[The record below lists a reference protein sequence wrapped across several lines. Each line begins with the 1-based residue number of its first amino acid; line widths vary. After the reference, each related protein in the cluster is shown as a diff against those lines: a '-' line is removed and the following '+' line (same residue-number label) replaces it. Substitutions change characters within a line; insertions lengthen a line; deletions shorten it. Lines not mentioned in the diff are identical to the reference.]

1 MGRDP
6 FDPDKLTAR
15 KSIKEQFKE
24 DRLEREGLEKSQWP
38 SQIDRAALDIQY
50 GIAVGKSDQVGDIGG
65 VIGRHDFN
73 RATGE
78 FYVEGLSQLAGEHS
92 SVARALR
99 QYQDKRIGE
108 LVFQLNTFR
117 YKLDESGQGMDID
130 RALEAFLEKQAAS
143 AIDQSSYRDKNAGAG
158 LRTLRNTDSVADL
171 TLKLFSD
178 PSADAYAEQ
187 LLKNLPDRTAESE
200 ELLRQLDEPRMTTPL
215 WGHQRTALNN
225 WVVHDQR
232 GYVDMATATGK
243 TVLGL
248 AAIAYRYGELH
259 PADRERG
266 LVNESKNVGER
277 PRVLIVAG
285 NEVILK
291 QWRDEFDE
299 HLDIP
304 KGRTEPIE
312 SEDGATIELDW
323 GDIEFQTAQG
333 LLDQPDF
340 SRYDLTILD
349 EAHRYT
355 RGSSGGRGWGDLFA
369 DLTTQSSAVLAM
381 SGSVDGGW
389 SGDTGAREALEEHLE
404 QCISFGVPKARD
416 RGVIADFT
424 WEVHYAPATEADE
437 QKLENQTNITRSNY
451 DPSTG
456 QLDTESL
463 NISAENVP
471 SSFLSY
477 SDIRSFVQSNKGS
490 KLRERSKEFDM
501 FASALQTRRP
511 LRWNMSPAFDAIG
524 SLVDRHA
531 PRKKTV
537 VLVQSYE
544 EVTDLREHLIEN
556 FGHADEQVV
565 ALESS
570 NVNRHEKIQQFN
582 DLENGIIIGP
592 GNLLGVGVNMPDAEV
607 AINIARGGV
616 NASLV
621 QRIGRVLRNP
631 NGDKQAEFHHI
642 VPQPI
647 SEAAL
652 DYIEDGADLLRQ
664 AAEFNA
670 LGETF
675 KQPPSFATSSDTI
688 DSTLIELENHGV
700 ELLERI
706 EDTDELVDADK
717 ADEHLRRLQAD
728 IYDANSATQGSREY
742 PVLTTNWSSEEKD
755 QGSTSNDTFPERNE
769 SYEQYRLTLSPYRA
783 AKAVATN
790 YLDIEVAIEETD
802 EGYQVDLPSEYQ
814 NTDYHKELKRWLNE
828 YREWRDHCDNRE
840 GDGEPSSLPVYKEH
854 WPEPRKDDGVML
866 TAEAAAT
873 IDIDYAGSDPIFFPR
888 EDDGVYEL
896 PLPTGEWLTVEGI
909 TEKDP
914 DERTSE
920 DTATQFSLSV
930 LAFQAAQNASGNND
944 YKTIDEFVQEAVR
957 DLLKNTLEDSH
968 TPDLSRTEVPQ
979 RQLELNLPERLIN
992 MAEII
997 ADDSAEACDSVDA
1010 IIETAIVQRLD
1021 IQSSDAEELSLTL
1034 DGDLIATLNYL
1045 VETDDSIEEIDQ
1057 IIEKAVR
1064 DHVSDAF

>member
-1 MGRDP
+1 MGLDP
-6 FDPDKLTAR
+6 FDPDKMTAQ
-15 KSIKEQFKE
+15 KSVQAQFKE
-24 DRLEREGLEKSQWP
+24 DRLERESLDKSQWP
-38 SQIDRAALDIQY
+38 AQIDRAALDIQY
-50 GIAVGKSDQVGDIGG
+50 GIAVGKSDQVTDIGG
-65 VIGRHDFN
+65 VIGRHDFD

-78 FYVEGLSQLAGEHS
+78 FYVEGLSQLAGENS

-108 LVFQLNTFR
+108 LVFQLNSFR
-117 YKLDESGQGMDID
+117 YKLDESGQNMDID

-143 AIDQSSYRDKNAGAG
+143 AIDRSSYRDKNAGAG

-178 PSADAYAEQ
+178 PSTDAYAEQ
-187 LLKNLPDRTAESE
+187 LLENLPDSTAESD

-215 WGHQRTALNN
+215 WGHQRTALSN
-225 WVVHDQR
+225 WVENDQR

-259 PADRERG
+259 PADREWG
-266 LVNESKNVGER
+266 LTSESNRVDER

-323 GDIEFQTAQG
+323 GDIEFRTAQG
-333 LLDQPDF
+333 LLDQSDF

-355 RGSSGGRGWGDLFA
+355 RGSSGGRAWGDLFA

-389 SGDTGAREALEEHLE
+389 SGDTGAREALEDHLE

-437 QKLENQTNITRSNY
+437 QKLSNQTNITRSNY

-463 NISAENVP
+463 KISADDLP
-471 SSFLSY
+471 SSFRSY
-477 SDIRSFVQSNKGS
+477 SDIRSFAQSNRGN

-501 FASALQTRRP
+501 FASALLTRRP
-511 LRWNMSPAFDAIG
+511 LRWNMSPVFDAIG

-544 EVTDLREHLIEN
+544 EVEDLQKHLIEK
-556 FGHADEQVV
+556 FGHADDQIV

-570 NVNRHEKIQQFN
+570 NIDRHAKIKQFN
-582 DLENGIIIGP
+582 DLESGVIIGP

-631 NGDKQAEFHHI
+631 GGNKQAQFYHI
-642 VPQPI
+642 VPQPT
-647 SEAAL
+647 SEEAL
-652 DYIEDGADLLRQ
+652 DYVEDGADLLRQ
-664 AAEFNA
+664 AAEFNT

-675 KQPPSFATSSDTI
+675 KQPPAFATSNEQI
-688 DSTLIELENHGV
+688 DSTLIKLENNGV

-706 EDTDELVDADK
+706 EDTDELVDADR

-728 IYDANSATQGSREY
+728 IYDANSASEGPRQH
-742 PVLTTNWSSEEKD
+742 PVLTTNWDGRVEEQD
-755 QGSTSNDTFPERNE
+755 EDDDLVFPERNE
-769 SYEQYRLTLSPYRA
+769 SYERYRLTLSPYRA

-790 YLDIEVAIEETD
+790 HLDIEINIDETD
-802 EGYQVDLPSEYQ
+802 EGYQVDLPKEYE
-814 NTDYHKELKRWLNE
+814 NTDYHTELERWLNE
-828 YREWRDHCDNRE
+828 YRQWRDRCDNRE

-854 WPEPRKDDGVML
+854 WPEPREEDGAML

-873 IDIDYAGSDPIFFPR
+873 IGIDYAGSDPIFFPR
-888 EDDGVYEL
+888 IDDGVYEL

-909 TEKDP
+909 TEKAP
-914 DERTSE
+914 DERTTESNSP
-920 DTATQFSLSV
+920 QFTISIFAL
-930 LAFQAAQNASGNND
+930 QAAQNASQNGD
-944 YKTIDEFVQEAVR
+944 YDTLDEFVEDTVS
-957 DLLKNTLEDSH
+957 DLLKNALDDSQI
-968 TPDLSRTEVPQ
+968 TDLSRTEVPQ
-979 RQLELNLPERLIN
+979 QQVKLDLPERLVS
-992 MAEII
+992 MAEYGRNN
-997 ADDSAEACDSVDA
+997 C
-1010 IIETAIVQRLD
+1010 R
-1021 IQSSDAEELSLTL
+1021 
-1034 DGDLIATLNYL
+1034 
-1045 VETDDSIEEIDQ
+1045 
-1057 IIEKAVR
+1057 
-1064 DHVSDAF
+1064 